1 MRNAGWEWGG
11 SENEV
16 EMKSHEW
23 KRRSLSGLSV
33 VGWSRRTQVLEE
45 GKQEGLY
52 LLKSASFEPLD
63 GA

>member
-1 MRNAGWEWGG
+1 MKNAGWEWGG

-16 EMKSHEW
+16 EMKSHER
-23 KRRSLSGLSV
+23 KRSLSGLSV
-33 VGWSRRTQVLEE
+33 VGWSRRTQALEE